1 MNPLQNQNTA
11 SIESLNL
18 GSLYEPDAIG
28 FSFQSPGWYILAG
41 ILFLVVVYFF
51 ILWARDYVKNAYRR
65 EALKNLSAIEAGIGQ
80 HKEKESLQDALVLLK
95 IVAIQTFGREKVA
108 PLSGSDWLG
117 FLEERGKDTPF
128 LKYSAAISASLY
140 RSEEPGKKEVE
151 NIMDLSKRWIITH
164 A

>member
-1 MNPLQNQNTA
+1 MNATQNTA

-18 GSLYEPDAIG
+18 GPLYEPDAIG
-28 FSFQSPGWYILAG
+28 FSFQSPGWYILAT
-41 ILFLVVVYFF
+41 ILILLAMYLF
-51 ILWARDYVKNAYRR
+51 IKWARYYVKNAYRR

-80 HKEKESLQDALVLLK
+80 QKEKESLRDALVLLK
-95 IVAIQTFGREKVA
+95 LVAIQTFGREKVA
-108 PLSGSDWLG
+108 PLYGNDWLG
-117 FLEERGKDTPF
+117 FLEEKGKDTPF

-140 RSEEPGKKEVE
+140 RSEEPGIKQIE